1 MEGEDPD
8 GVPFEDPNKR
18 HLVAEVSRKVSGSCI
33 CAVCVCAGVVCV
45 CVCLCVSVCVFVRMY
60 VRSRGSQSKVTMVVT
75 KIMLYKPTVL

>member
-33 CAVCVCAGVVCV
+33 CAVCVCVCAWCVCV
-45 CVCLCVSVCVFVRMY
+45 CVCISMYLCVCLYVCMY
-60 VRSRGSQSKVTMVVT
+60 VVVDLSRK
-75 KIMLYKPTVL
+75 